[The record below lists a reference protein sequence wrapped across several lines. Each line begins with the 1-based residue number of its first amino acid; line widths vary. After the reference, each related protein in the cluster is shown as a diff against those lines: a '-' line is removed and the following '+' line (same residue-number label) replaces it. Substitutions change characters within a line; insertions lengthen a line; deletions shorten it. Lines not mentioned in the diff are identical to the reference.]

1 MKISMENFGKIY
13 EENYQL
19 VYKYLLSLTGNE
31 DISEDLTEETFYK
44 ATINISKFKNNS
56 KLSTW
61 LCKIARNLWI
71 DEIKRKNKL
80 AEIDDKDVIVTEDV
94 FLEKEERM
102 QLFKSIQRLDV
113 LTRDV
118 IYLKIKGDLS
128 YKEIAE
134 IMNTTETWVR
144 VTFYR
149 GKEKIKEDN
158 NDERKRL

>member
-1 MKISMENFGKIY
+1 M
-13 EENYQL
+13 
-19 VYKYLLSLTGNE
+19 THNE
-31 DISEDLTEETFYK
+31 DIAEELTEETFYK
-44 ATINISKFKNNS
+44 AVINISKFKNNS

-71 DEIKRKNKL
+71 DEIKRKNRL
-80 AEIDDKDVIVTEDV
+80 ASIDDQDVIVTEDV
-94 FLEKEERM
+94 FLKKEEKM
-102 QLFKSIQRLDV
+102 QLYKSIQKLDV

-134 IMNTTETWVR
+134 IMNKSENWVR

-158 NDERKRL
+158 NDE

>member
-1 MKISMENFGKIY
+1 MKISMEDFDEIY
-13 EENYQL
+13 KENYQL
-19 VYKYLLSLTGNE
+19 VYKYLLTLTHDE
-31 DISEDLTEETFYK
+31 DISEELTEETFYK
-44 ATINISKFKNNS
+44 AIINISKFKNNS

-61 LCKIARNLWI
+61 LCKIAKNLWI
-71 DEIKRKNKL
+71 DEIKRKNKF
-80 AEIDDKDVIVTEDV
+80 AKIDNKDVIVTEDV

-102 QLFKSIQRLDV
+102 QLFKSIQKLDV

-118 IYLKIKGDLS
+118 IYLKIKGDLN

-158 NDERKRL
+158 NEK

>member
-1 MKISMENFGKIY
+1 MKISMEDFNEIY
-13 EENYQL
+13 IENYQL
-19 VYKYLLSLTGNE
+19 VYKYLLFLTNNKY
-31 DISEDLTEETFYK
+31 ISEELTEETFYK
-44 ATINISKFKNNS
+44 AIINISKFKNNS

-71 DEIKRKNKL
+71 DEIKRKNKI
-80 AEIDDKDVIVTEDV
+80 AEINDKDVIVTEDV

-102 QLFKSIQRLDV
+102 QLFKAIQKLDV

-149 GKEKIKEDN
+149 GKEKMKEWFN
-158 NDERKRL
+158 YEK

>member
-1 MKISMENFGKIY
+1 MNISIDDFDEIY
-13 EENYQL
+13 KENYQL
-19 VYKYLLSLTGNE
+19 VYKYLLSLTHNE
-31 DISEDLTEETFYK
+31 DISEELTEETFYR
-44 ATINISKFKNNS
+44 ATINISKFRNNS

-61 LCKIARNLWI
+61 LCKIAKNLWI
-71 DEIKRKNKL
+71 DEIKRRKKVV
-80 AEIDDKDVIVTEDV
+80 EIDDKDVIITEDV

-102 QLFKSIQRLDV
+102 QLFKSIQKLDS

-158 NDERKRL
+158 NDEK

>member
-1 MKISMENFGKIY
+1 MFMEGFEKIY
-13 EENYQL
+13 KENYQL
-19 VYKYLLSLTGNE
+19 VYKYLLSLTHNE
-31 DISEDLTEETFYK
+31 DISEELTEETFYK
-44 ATINISKFKNNS
+44 ATTNISKFKNNS
-56 KLSTW
+56 SLSTW

-71 DEIKRKNKL
+71 DEIKRRNKL
-80 AEIDDKDVIVTEDV
+80 AKIDENDVIVTEDV

-102 QLFKSIQRLDV
+102 QLFKSIQKLDV

-134 IMNTTETWVR
+134 IMNATETWVR

-158 NDERKRL
+158 NNAKQRL

>member
-1 MKISMENFGKIY
+1 MKISMEDFNEIY
-13 EENYQL
+13 KENYQL
-19 VYKYLLSLTGNE
+19 VYKYLLSLTH
-31 DISEDLTEETFYK
+31 SEDLSEELTEETFYK

-61 LCKIARNLWI
+61 LCKIAKNLWI
-71 DEIKRKNKL
+71 DEIKRRNKI

-102 QLFKSIQRLDV
+102 QLFKSIQKLDS

-134 IMNTTETWVR
+134 IMNTSETWVR

-149 GKEKIKEDN
+149 GKEKIKEDHKY
-158 NDERKRL
+158 EK

>member
-1 MKISMENFGKIY
+1 MKISMEDFNEIY
-13 EENYQL
+13 KENYQL
-19 VYKYLLSLTGNE
+19 VYKYLLSLTNNE
-31 DISEDLTEETFYK
+31 DISEELTEETFYK

-56 KLSTW
+56 TLSTW
-61 LCKIARNLWI
+61 LCKIAKNLWI
-71 DEIKRKNKL
+71 DEIKRRNKL
-80 AEIDDKDVIVTEDV
+80 AEIDYKDVIITEDV

-102 QLFKSIQRLDV
+102 QLFKSIQKLDV

-118 IYLKIKGDLS
+118 IYLKIKGDLN

-158 NDERKRL
+158 DEKKGL

>member
-1 MKISMENFGKIY
+1 MKISMEDFDEIY
-13 EENYQL
+13 KENYQL
-19 VYKYLLSLTGNE
+19 VYKYLLSLTHDE
-31 DISEDLTEETFYK
+31 DISEELTEETFYK
-44 ATINISKFKNNS
+44 ATINISKFKNKS

-61 LCKIARNLWI
+61 LCKIAKNLWI
-71 DEIKRKNKL
+71 DEIKRRNKF
-80 AEIDDKDVIVTEDV
+80 AQIDDKDFIVTEDV
-94 FLEKEERM
+94 FLEKEERI
-102 QLFKSIQRLDV
+102 QLFKSIQKLDA

-118 IYLKIKGDLS
+118 IYLKIKGDLN

-158 NDERKRL
+158 NENKRL

>member
-1 MKISMENFGKIY
+1 MKISMEGFEEIY
-13 EENYQL
+13 KENYQL
-19 VYKYLLSLTGNE
+19 VYKYLLSLTHNE
-31 DISEDLTEETFYK
+31 DISEELTEETFYK

-56 KLSTW
+56 NLSTW

-71 DEIKRKNKL
+71 DEIKRRNKL
-80 AEIDDKDVIVTEDV
+80 AKIDDKDIIVTEDV

-102 QLFKSIQRLDV
+102 QLFKSIQKLDV

-118 IYLKIKGDLS
+118 IYLKIKGDMS

-134 IMNTTETWVR
+134 IMNTSETWVR

-158 NDERKRL
+158 NNEKQRL

>member
-1 MKISMENFGKIY
+1 MKISMEDFNEIY
-13 EENYQL
+13 KENYQL
-19 VYKYLLSLTGNE
+19 VYKYLLSLTH
-31 DISEDLTEETFYK
+31 SEDLSEELTEETFYK

-61 LCKIARNLWI
+61 LCKIAKNLWI
-71 DEIKRKNKL
+71 DEIKRRNKI

-102 QLFKSIQRLDV
+102 QLFKSIQKLDV

-149 GKEKIKEDN
+149 GKEKIKEDHSY
-158 NDERKRL
+158 EK

>member
-1 MKISMENFGKIY
+1 M
-13 EENYQL
+13 
-19 VYKYLLSLTGNE
+19 THNE
-31 DISEDLTEETFYK
+31 DIAEELTEETFYK
-44 ATINISKFKNNS
+44 AIMNISKFKNNS

-71 DEIKRKNKL
+71 DEIKRKNRL
-80 AEIDDKDVIVTEDV
+80 APIDDQDVIVTEDV
-94 FLEKEERM
+94 FLKKEEKM
-102 QLFKSIQRLDV
+102 QLYKSIQKLDV

-134 IMNTTETWVR
+134 IMNKSENWVR

-149 GKEKIKEDN
+149 GKEKIKEENKD
-158 NDERKRL
+158 DKKRL

>member
-1 MKISMENFGKIY
+1 MKISMEDFGDIY
-13 EENYQL
+13 KENYQL
-19 VYKYLLSLTGNE
+19 VYKYLLSLTHNE

-44 ATINISKFKNNS
+44 ATINISKFRNNS

-80 AEIDDKDVIVTEDV
+80 AEIEDKDVIVTEDV
-94 FLEKEERM
+94 FLEKEERI
-102 QLFKSIQRLDV
+102 QLFKSIQKLDV
-113 LTRDV
+113 LTKDV

-128 YKEIAE
+128 YKEIAD

>member
-1 MKISMENFGKIY
+1 MKISMEDFNEIY
-13 EENYQL
+13 RENYQL
-19 VYKYLLSLTGNE
+19 VYKYLLSLTNNK
-31 DISEDLTEETFYK
+31 DISEELTEETFYK
-44 ATINISKFKNNS
+44 AIINISKFKNNS

-71 DEIKRKNKL
+71 DEIKRKNKI
-80 AEIDDKDVIVTEDV
+80 AEINDKDVIVTEDV

-102 QLFKSIQRLDV
+102 QLFKAIQKLDV

-149 GKEKIKEDN
+149 GKEKMKEWFN
-158 NDERKRL
+158 YEK

>member
-1 MKISMENFGKIY
+1 MNISMENLDEIY
-13 EENYQL
+13 KDNYQL
-19 VYKYLLSLTGNE
+19 VYKYLLSLTHNE
-31 DISEDLTEETFYK
+31 DLAEELTEETFYK
-44 ATINISKFKNNS
+44 AIIHISKFKNNS

-80 AEIDDKDVIVTEDV
+80 AEIEDKDAIVTEDI

-102 QLFKSIQRLDV
+102 QLFKSIQKLDP

-134 IMNTTETWVR
+134 ILGMSETWVR

-158 NDERKRL
+158 NDEK

>member
-1 MKISMENFGKIY
+1 MKMSMEDFDEIY
-13 EENYQL
+13 KENYQL
-19 VYKYLLSLTGNE
+19 VYKYLLSLTHNE
-31 DISEDLTEETFYK
+31 DISEELTEETFYK
-44 ATINISKFKNNS
+44 AIINISKFKNNS

-71 DEIKRKNKL
+71 DEIKKRNKF

-102 QLFKSIQRLDV
+102 QLFKSIQKLDS

-158 NDERKRL
+158 NDEK

>member
-1 MKISMENFGKIY
+1 MKNSIGDLDEIY
-13 EENYQL
+13 KENYKL
-19 VYKYLLSLTGNE
+19 VYKYLLSITHNE
-31 DISEDLTEETFYK
+31 DISEELAEETFYK

-71 DEIKRKNKL
+71 DEIKRRNKIG
-80 AEIDDKDVIVTEDV
+80 EIDDKDIIVTEDV

-102 QLFKSIQRLDV
+102 QLFKSIQKLDV

-118 IYLKIKGDLS
+118 IYLKIRGDLS

-149 GKEKIKEDN
+149 GKEKIKEEN
-158 NDERKRL
+158 NNEKQRL

>member
-1 MKISMENFGKIY
+1 M
-13 EENYQL
+13 
-19 VYKYLLSLTGNE
+19 THNE
-31 DISEDLTEETFYK
+31 DIAEELTEETFYK
-44 ATINISKFKNNS
+44 AVINISKFKNNS

-71 DEIKRKNKL
+71 DEIKRKNRL
-80 AEIDDKDVIVTEDV
+80 ASIDDQDVIVTEDV
-94 FLEKEERM
+94 FLKKEEKM
-102 QLFKSIQRLDV
+102 QLYKSIQKLDV

-134 IMNTTETWVR
+134 IMNKSENWVR

-158 NDERKRL
+158 NDEGKRL

>member
-1 MKISMENFGKIY
+1 MKMSMEDFDEIY
-13 EENYQL
+13 KENYQL
-19 VYKYLLSLTGNE
+19 VYKYLLSLTHNE
-31 DISEDLTEETFYK
+31 DISEELTEETFYK
-44 ATINISKFKNNS
+44 AIINISKFKNNS

-71 DEIKRKNKL
+71 DEIKKRDKFV
-80 AEIDDKDVIVTEDV
+80 EIDDKDVIVTEDV

-102 QLFKSIQRLDV
+102 QLFKAIQKLDS

-149 GKEKIKEDN
+149 GKEKIKEGN
-158 NDERKRL
+158 NNEK